1 MMNDGPI
8 RTFDGMTP
16 LLGERVYVDPL
27 AAVIGDVHLGDD
39 SSVWPCAVV
48 RGDIHRIRIGRRT
61 SVQDGSVLHVTH
73 AGPYNPDGYPLT
85 VGDEVT
91 IGHNVTLHG
100 CTLGDRILV
109 GMGATVLDGAVIE
122 DRVVLAAG
130 SLVPGGKTLE
140 SGHLYLG
147 RPAKAARA
155 LTERELEYFS
165 YAADRYAELA
175 ARYLAASDACA

>member
-1 MMNDGPI
+1 MVNDGPI
-8 RTFDGMTP
+8 RTFDGMKP
-16 LLGERVYVDPL
+16 VLGERVYVDPL

-61 SVQDGSVLHVTH
+61 SVQDGCVLHVTH

-85 VGDEVT
+85 IGDEVT

-122 DRVVLAAG
+122 DQVVLAAG
-130 SLVPGGKTLE
+130 SLVPGGKTLQ

-147 RPAKAARA
+147 RPAKKART
-155 LTERELEYFS
+155 LTDKELGYFT
-165 YAADRYAELA
+165 YTADRYCELA
-175 ARYLAASDACA
+175 GRYRAAASE